1 MAKFK
6 KKPSVQEVAN
16 VTIELNNKIND
27 LVKAIEDSF
36 SVIRQLDAIVG
47 MYVEFNKDGKE
58 FNDYILKKR
67 EELGKEDDAKAN
79 GSVNPEDIPG
89 DTEDKGS
96 GTEGVREKK

>member
-1 MAKFK
+1 MANFK
-6 KKPSVQEVAN
+6 KKPTVKEVAN

-27 LVKAIEDSF
+27 LVKAIEDAF

-67 EELGKEDDAKAN
+67 EELGKENDAKAN
-79 GSVNPEDIPG
+79 AEADKPNLQG
-89 DTEDKGS
+89 DTDGESSGS
-96 GTEGVREKK
+96 EGVREKE